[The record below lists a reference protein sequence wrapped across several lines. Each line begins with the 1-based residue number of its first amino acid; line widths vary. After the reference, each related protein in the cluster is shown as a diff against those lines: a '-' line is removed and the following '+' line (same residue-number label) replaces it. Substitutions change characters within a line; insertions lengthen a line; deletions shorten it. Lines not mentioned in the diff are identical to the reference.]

1 MEVKINLEKYA
12 KKLAGIIIDK
22 TVMMDQIFDAIIS
35 DEDKAK
41 VFFLISEKLRET
53 AEEYLSLI
61 KKRQCKN

>member
-1 MEVKINLEKYA
+1 MEVKINLGKYA

-22 TVMMDQIFDAIIS
+22 TVMMDQIFDVIIS

-61 KKRQCKN
+61 KKRKWKK

>member
-1 MEVKINLEKYA
+1 MDIKIDLEKYA

-22 TVMMDQIFDAIIS
+22 TVMMDQIFDVIIS

-41 VFFLISEKLRET
+41 LFFLISEKLRET